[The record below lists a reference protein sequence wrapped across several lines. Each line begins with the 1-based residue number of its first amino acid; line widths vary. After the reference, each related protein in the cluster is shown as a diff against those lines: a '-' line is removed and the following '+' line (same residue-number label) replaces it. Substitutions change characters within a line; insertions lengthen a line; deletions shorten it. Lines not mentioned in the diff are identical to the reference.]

1 MICITVTPRSRTLAK
16 VDMLNAASQGDI
28 IELCLDY
35 LAKEPDVKDLISTV
49 EKPVI
54 VSCRR
59 REEGGH
65 WQGTEEER
73 LMLLRQAIVAGPDYI
88 ELDLDIAPQIPKYGE
103 VKRLISFTTLDEP
116 ETDIDRI
123 FDEAVEHQADVVK
136 FTWPTPT
143 IDDAWPLLVAISQKR
158 RLPIVGMGLG
168 RPEITFSLLGHKY
181 GSPWIYA
188 ALEHGMEAHEGQA
201 TIFDLDEVY
210 DLHGIDRKTTFV
222 AIAGMGEAATIT
234 TKVLNAGFKQL
245 DKNVRCLPIEIGDL
259 KQLQK
264 MFEKLHITG
273 ALVFGDVGRE
283 IMPMAVHIDK
293 QDFQSQYIDLLL
305 NRKDGWHGYNTIWRS
320 GLTLL
325 EKALGKTKSGQR
337 PLDGRNVL
345 ILGSGGVTQAMAY
358 AVTQRKGLVS
368 ICGPDDKRTL
378 QIANL
383 MDCRHVAYQSVYNTL
398 ADVVIIADA
407 SLTCGQSHGC
417 LNPSLFKSNM
427 LVMDV
432 SDLPIEHA
440 LLSEARDRGCRVI
453 EPREVYS
460 HQVAAQFKVLCGEEL
475 PSGTIEQSLK

>member
-1 MICITVTPRSRTLAK
+1 MICVTVTPVSRTLAK
-16 VDMLNAASQGDI
+16 VDLLNAAGQGDI
-28 IELCLDY
+28 IELCLDH
-35 LAKEPDVKDLISTV
+35 LAKEPDVKELISTV
-49 EKPVI
+49 DKPVI

-59 REEGGH
+59 QEDGGH
-65 WQGTEEER
+65 WKGTEEER
-73 LMLLRQAIVAGPDYI
+73 LLLLRQAIVAGPDYI
-88 ELDLDIAPQIPKYGE
+88 ELDLDISPKIPMFGE

-123 FDEAVEHQADVVK
+123 FDDAAEHEADVVK

-143 IDDAWPLLVAISQKR
+143 IDDAWPLLAAVSQKR
-158 RLPIVGMGLG
+158 KLPIVGMGLG

-201 TIFDLDEVY
+201 TVFDLDEVY
-210 DLHGIDRKTTFV
+210 DFRGIDRKTVFV

-245 DKNVRCLPIEIGDL
+245 GKHVRCLPVEIGDL
-259 KQLQK
+259 KLLQR

-273 ALVFGDVGRE
+273 VLVFGDVGRE

-293 QDFQSQYIDLLL
+293 QDFQSQYVDLLL

-320 GLTLL
+320 ALTLL
-325 EKALGKTKSGQR
+325 EAALGKTKSGQR

-345 ILGSGGVTQAMAY
+345 ILGSGGVTQAMAF

-368 ICGPDDKRTL
+368 VCGPDDKRSL

-383 MDCRHVAYQSVYNTL
+383 MDCRHVPLQSVYDTL

-407 SLTCGQSHGC
+407 DLKCGQTRGC
-417 LNPSLFKSNM
+417 LNPSMLKPNM

-432 SDLPIEHA
+432 SDPPIEHE
-440 LLSEARDRGCRVI
+440 LMTEARDRGCRII
-453 EPREVYS
+453 ETRDVYA
-460 HQVAAQFKVLCGEEL
+460 HQVAAQFKVLTGESYPRGLLAEWL
-475 PSGTIEQSLK
+475 F

>member
-1 MICITVTPRSRTLAK
+1 MICITVTPISRTLAK
-16 VDMLNAASQGDI
+16 VDLLNAASQGDI
-28 IELCLDY
+28 IELCLDH

-49 EKPVI
+49 DKPVI

-59 REEGGH
+59 PQDGGH
-65 WQGTEEER
+65 WRGTEEER
-73 LMLLRQAIVAGPDYI
+73 LLLLRQAIVAGPEYI
-88 ELDLDIAPQIPKYGE
+88 ELDLDIAPQIPKYGD
-103 VKRLISFTTLDEP
+103 VKRVISFTRLDAP
-116 ETDIDRI
+116 ESDIDTI
-123 FDEAVEHQADVVK
+123 FDEAAQHHADVVK

-143 IDDAWPLLVAISQKR
+143 IDDAWPLLAAVSQKR

-201 TIFDLDEVY
+201 TVFELDEVY
-210 DLHGIDRKTTFV
+210 DLHHIDRKTTFV

-234 TKVLNAGFKQL
+234 TKAINAGFKHL
-245 DKNVRCLPIEIGDL
+245 GKNVRCLPIEIGDL
-259 KQLQK
+259 NRLEK

-273 ALVFGDVGRE
+273 VLVFGDRGRE
-283 IMPMAVHIDK
+283 ILPMAVHVDK
-293 QDFQSQYIDLLL
+293 QDFQSQYVNLLI

-325 EKALGKTKSGQR
+325 EAALGKTKSGER

-345 ILGSGGVTQAMAY
+345 ILGSSGVTQAMAF

-368 ICGPDDKRTL
+368 ICGPNDKASL

-383 MDCRHVAYQSVYNTL
+383 MGCRHVPYQSVYDTL
-398 ADVVIIADA
+398 ADVVVIADA
-407 SLTCGQSHGC
+407 DLQCGQKHGC
-417 LNPSLFKSNM
+417 LNPSLLKPSM

-432 SDLPIEHA
+432 SNPPIEHE
-440 LLSEARDRGCRVI
+440 LLSEARDRGCRI
-453 EPREVYS
+453 LETSEVYI
-460 HQVAAQFKVLCGEEL
+460 HQLEAQFKVLAGAEYPRAAL
-475 PSGTIEQSLK
+475 PDLT